1 MEPVPPALKDRMET
15 IEVPGYTQT
24 DKLTIARKYL
34 VPRQLK
40 EHGVTEKQV
49 RIPNKTIE
57 AIIDEYTREAGVRT
71 LERTIA
77 SVIRGVAAKIA
88 EEMPPENRSKK
99 EEARSKKPP
108 SGNGA
113 AGGPTPA
120 STQEK
125 SIGNR
130 QSAIGNHTITVLP
143 ADLQKILG
151 PTRFESELAQR
162 TATPGVVTGLAYTPV
177 GGEILFIE
185 ATQMPGKGTLQL
197 TGQIGDVMKESVHAA
212 FSLLKHNAKHLGLD
226 PDLFAKTDVHVH
238 VPAGAIPKDG
248 PSAGVAMY
256 TALAS
261 LFTGKSVPP
270 DVAMTGEIT
279 LRGLVLPIGGVKEKV
294 IAAQRAGIKT
304 VILPERNRKNLVE
317 IREEVRKALHFQF
330 ANTVDDIL
338 KIVFAHSPGVGGGK
352 AKSSRRRRPRDEER
366 SPTPLTEYTCAACH
380 GYSCRCATCWWS
392 RSWSCGF

>member
-1 MEPVPPALKDRMET
+1 MKPAC
-15 IEVPGYTQT
+15 
-24 DKLTIARKYL
+24 A
-34 VPRQLK
+34 
-40 EHGVTEKQV
+40 
-49 RIPNKTIE
+49 
-57 AIIDEYTREAGVRT
+57 T

-88 EEMPPENRSKK
+88 EEMPTGEKKQEGRSRKQ
-99 EEARSKKPP
+99 EAAIGQRRRGWSH
-108 SGNGA
+108 
-113 AGGPTPA
+113 AGKHAGKIDWQSAT
-120 STQEK
+120 
-125 SIGNR
+125 GNR
-130 QSAIGNHTITVLP
+130 QSHHHRAPRRSPKNP
-143 ADLQKILG
+143 RPDA
-151 PTRFESELAQR
+151 FESELAQR

-226 PDLFAKTDVHVH
+226 PELFAKTDVHVH
-238 VPAGAIPKDG
+238 VPAGAVPKDG

-317 IREEVRKALHFQF
+317 IREEVRKRFTSSSPTPWTTSSKSSSH
-330 ANTVDDIL
+330 
-338 KIVFAHSPGVGGGK
+338 IVPASAGVRLNPAGVGGRARRAQPNPADRVHMRRLPWIFLSLCNLLVVALVVLWILSHRRGTEIGWIRTGIPDSQEHFVICRLRQ
-352 AKSSRRRRPRDEER
+352 AGHCAHLRLRPSRLPRPLSRMRHVRRR
-366 SPTPLTEYTCAACH
+366 
-380 GYSCRCATCWWS
+380 
-392 RSWSCGF
+392 